1 MAVSKI
7 AEATS
12 TNARLIAKAQIGS
25 STVKFKAIDRRDESE
40 IELELTVRDF
50 KDFIAQLMAMKP
62 FIRENVIEAE

>member
-7 AEATS
+7 AEATT
-12 TNARLIAKAQIGS
+12 TNATLVAKAQIGS
-25 STVKFKAIDRRDESE
+25 SFVKFKAKDKNSE

>member
-12 TNARLIAKAQIGS
+12 TTATLIAKAQIGS
-25 STVKFKAIDRRDESE
+25 STVKFKAIDKRDES
-40 IELELTVRDF
+40 ELELTVRDF

-62 FIRENVIEAE
+62 FIRENVFEG

>member
-12 TNARLIAKAQIGS
+12 TNATLVAKAQIGS
-25 STVKFKAIDRRDESE
+25 SAVKFKAIDKRDESE

>member
-12 TNARLIAKAQIGS
+12 TNASLIAKAQIGS
-25 STVKFKAIDRRDESE
+25 STVKFKAIDKRDESE

>member
-12 TNARLIAKAQIGS
+12 ANATLVAKAQIGS
-25 STVKFKAIDRRDESE
+25 STVKFKAIDKRDESE

>member
-25 STVKFKAIDRRDESE
+25 SAVKFKAIDKRDESE